1 MSNGSGTNQNP
12 GGLGSEAILFT
23 AAFVFAIVAISAV
36 AFHYEVRPKDIAVLG
51 FIAFSVIIL
60 AFAAAVLWQLAT
72 GTIRLGGL
80 ISEPLQPGEPGPYG
94 KASLSRFQFLIFT
107 FVIAGLFLMLCIETG
122 GFVEIPPNVLGLL
135 GISGGGFI
143 VSKAVGQPKQDNPG
157 NAGGQ
162 GGNAGQGGAGQGS
175 AGQGGAG
182 QGGAGQGAAGQGGA
196 GQGAAGQGGGQQ

>member
-1 MSNGSGTNQNP
+1 MSNGSETKQNP
-12 GGLGSEAILFT
+12 TGLRGEAILFT

-36 AFHYEVRPKDIAVLG
+36 AFHYDVKPKDIAVLG
-51 FIAFSVIIL
+51 FIAFSIIIL

-72 GTIRLGGL
+72 GTIKLGGL
-80 ISEPLQPGEPGPYG
+80 ISEPLQPGETGPYG

-143 VSKAVGQPKQDNPG
+143 VSKAVGMPKKEDKG
-157 NAGGQ
+157 DGDGGE
-162 GGNAGQGGAGQGS
+162 
-175 AGQGGAG
+175 
-182 QGGAGQGAAGQGGA
+182 
-196 GQGAAGQGGGQQ
+196 